1 MTPSFA
7 PKALQASECY
17 DRPLAQGERLSSVP
31 LCRLQPK
38 WLRMM
43 MMMMM
48 MRMLIIMMMMMM
60 MTLYA
65 LTELS
70 GASAGGGGGGGWGG
84 SAIHASTSP
93 DGVRLLQLTQPS
105 QQHIIMSRRQ
115 AFITPHGIVYIRWNS
130 VSKQNTISYC
140 ENGTRE
146 TTGCM
151 NSIWP
156 FFTHVPLDSRFRMS
170 VPYTLIR
177 RY

>member
-43 MMMMM
+43 MMMM
-48 MRMLIIMMMMMM
+48 RMLIIMMMMM

-70 GASAGGGGGGGWGG
+70 GASAGGGGGGWVGGFNNTCEHVARWGPIAATNATHTTTHNNVKTP
-84 SAIHASTSP
+84 SLHNSSWYCVYPMEQCVQTKHNQ
-93 DGVRLLQLTQPS
+93 LL
-105 QQHIIMSRRQ
+105 RNR
-115 AFITPHGIVYIRWNS
+115 Y
-130 VSKQNTISYC
+130 
-140 ENGTRE
+140 TRNNWVHE
-146 TTGCM
+146 
-151 NSIWP
+151 
-156 FFTHVPLDSRFRMS
+156 
-170 VPYTLIR
+170 
-177 RY
+177 